1 MLGKGPGAEAIVR
14 FLDDGP
20 GVGADDLERIF
31 DPFFTT
37 KAHGT
42 GLGLPIAN
50 RVVLNHD
57 GQLAVRNVDGAG
69 AEFAVHLPLAGVMQ
83 DGQLKRGNEALDCLV
98 TPTA

>member
-1 MLGKGPGAEAIVR
+1 VR

-20 GVGADDLERIF
+20 GIAEDDLERIF

-37 KAHGT
+37 KPRGT
-42 GLGLPIAN
+42 GLGLPLAN

-57 GQLAVRNVDGAG
+57 GQLAVRNVDRGG

-83 DGQLKRGNEALDCLV
+83 DGQLKQGIEALDCLV